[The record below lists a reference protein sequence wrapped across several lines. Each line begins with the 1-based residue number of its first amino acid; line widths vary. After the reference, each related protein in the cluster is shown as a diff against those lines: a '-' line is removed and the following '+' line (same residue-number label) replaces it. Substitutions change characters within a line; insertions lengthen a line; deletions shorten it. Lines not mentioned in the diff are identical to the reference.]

1 MQYVMIN
8 VTQLLLNVLNQNFLS
23 IPNYFISIIALYIVF
38 NNYTEI
44 HNKR

>member
-23 IPNYFISIIALYIVF
+23 IPNYFISIIALYMYLTIIQK
-38 NNYTEI
+38 YTI
-44 HNKR
+44 KR